1 MVSLDVKHHVYLLR
15 VQEVCESRGDRP
27 SLPSLTSLRFCGR
40 KATLSQPLTRTR
52 SESRRDQEEGG
63 ELDSYEEVR
72 HFWGSRR
79 DQEEGGG
86 AGPLS

>member
-1 MVSLDVKHHVYLLR
+1 MFTYTHSLR
-15 VQEVCESRGDRP
+15 AQELCESRGGRP
-27 SLPSLTSLRFCGR
+27 RLPSLISLQFCGR

-52 SESRRDQEEGG
+52 SESSRDEEEGG
-63 ELDSYEEVR
+63 ELDSHEEVR